1 MFRRIPRVQQH
12 DVTDC
17 AAACLKS
24 VATHYGRTLSVA
36 RLRQYAST
44 DLRGTNVL
52 GLVEAATALGF
63 AAKGVKGT
71 VESLAK
77 IPKPAIAHVVAVGT
91 RRR

>member
-52 GLVEAATALGF
+52 GLVEAELYAQLGRVQRASPRF
-63 AAKGVKGT
+63 
-71 VESLAK
+71 
-77 IPKPAIAHVVAVGT
+77 P
-91 RRR
+91 RRRLRTSWCGNASRTSW